1 MPDARGRAAGD
12 AFYTL
17 FPHATW
23 GILHGFLGG
32 DMRVRRA
39 LPLGALVV
47 LTCSAASRGAEESRL
62 LAHSPT
68 LSKTQVVFAY
78 GGYLW
83 SVPREGGDA
92 RQLTTG
98 GHEGAP
104 VLSPDGKWILFT
116 GQYDGN
122 IDVFVIPAEGGEPK
136 RLTWHPG
143 ADIADGWTPD
153 GKKVLFHSN
162 RESYADF
169 DRVYTVPVEGGPA
182 EVLPMWRGEAAW
194 FSPDGGSIAY
204 VPNEIWQTSWKRYR
218 GGQSTPIYIVRLSDL
233 ALEKV
238 PREDSNDKHPVWFGD
253 TVYFLSDRS
262 GPVTLFAYERKTR
275 TVKQVID
282 NKGLDFK
289 SLSAGPDALV
299 YEQFGGI
306 YIFNPSSGKSAK
318 VDVRIAGDLPSTRP
332 HYEKVAD
339 RIQNAGISPSG
350 ARAVFE
356 ARGEI
361 FTVPADKGD
370 ARNLTHTPRVAERD
384 PAWSPDGKS
393 IAFFSDESGEYEL
406 HIVDQSGLGA
416 GKKINL
422 GNPPSFF
429 YAPLWSPDSKKI
441 AYTDKRLNLWY
452 VDLEKG
458 MPVKVTTDRFDD
470 PTSTMN
476 ESWSPDSKWLTYSK
490 FLGNHLRTVFVYSLD
505 AGKESQITDG
515 ISDARYPVFD
525 KGGKW
530 LLFAASTD
538 VGLSSGWLDLSSFQ
552 HPILR
557 NIYAAALKKGDPSP
571 VEPQSDEEK
580 TAEEKKDAGGD
591 KAKEADQR
599 KAGEKGKEGEKKK
612 EEPAKVVIDLD
623 GIGQRIVS
631 LPMKAARYE
640 GLDAGKAG
648 TLFLT
653 EIVDVPRFGQPNPAT
668 VSKFDF
674 TTRKTEPFL
683 GGIRAFAVS
692 ANGEKVLYRQGE
704 GWFIAGTA
712 AAPKQGD
719 GALKLDGMETY
730 VDPREEW
737 NQMYHE
743 VWRIE
748 RDFLYDPNLH
758 GLNLA
763 ATEKKYSVYLKGLG
777 GRADLNYLFDE
788 MLGEITI
795 GHMFIAGGDTPKPNQ
810 VRGGLLGAD
819 YKIENG
825 RYRFARI
832 YNGENWNPELHAP
845 LTQPGVDVK
854 VGDYL
859 LEVEGRDVRP
869 PAEVYSFFE
878 NTAGKQIKIRV
889 GPSPD
894 GQDSR
899 QVTVVPLGSE
909 FALRNRAWEEDNRR
923 KVDELS
929 GGKLAYVH
937 VPDTAVGGWLN
948 FNRFYFAQV
957 DKQGAVIDE
966 RYNHGGE
973 VADYIIDM
981 LKRPL
986 RNCAVSREGEKF
998 CSPLAQIYGPKTM
1011 IINEMSG
1018 SGGDALPWM
1027 FRQDKVGPLVG
1038 TRTWG
1043 GLVGIYG
1050 YPPLMDGGLVTA
1062 PRVAIYGL
1070 HGEWEVENHGI
1081 PPDIEVEND
1090 PASVAAGHDRQLER
1104 AVEVTMEAL
1113 KNHAVVIPDHP
1124 PYPNY
1129 HKK

>member
-1 MPDARGRAAGD
+1 
-12 AFYTL
+12 
-17 FPHATW
+17 
-23 GILHGFLGG
+23 
-32 DMRVRRA
+32 MRVRRA

-104 VLSPDGKWILFT
+104 VLSPDGKWIAFT

-136 RLTWHPG
+136 RLTCHPG

-370 ARNLTHTPRVAERD
+370 AGNLTHTPRVAERD

-683 GGIRAFAVS
+683 SGIRAFAVS

>member
-1 MPDARGRAAGD
+1 
-12 AFYTL
+12 
-17 FPHATW
+17 
-23 GILHGFLGG
+23 
-32 DMRVRRA
+32 MRVRMAVLICA
-39 LPLGALVV
+39 LLA
-47 LTCSAASRGAEESRL
+47 LTCLGVTLAAEETPL

-83 SVPREGGDA
+83 TVPREGGDA

-104 VLSPDGKWILFT
+104 VFSPDGKWIAFT

-122 IDVFVIPAEGGEPK
+122 VDVFVMPADGGEPR

-143 ADIADGWTPD
+143 VDIATGWTPD

-162 RESYADF
+162 RDSYADF
-169 DRVYTVPVEGGPA
+169 DRLYTVPVEGGPA

-194 FSPDGGSIAY
+194 YSPDGTRIAY

-218 GGQSTPIYIVRLSDL
+218 GGQTTPIYVVRLSDL
-233 ALEKV
+233 ALERV
-238 PREDSNDKHPVWFGD
+238 PRENSNDKDPVWFGD
-253 TVYFLSDRS
+253 TVYFLSDRN
-262 GPVTLFAYERKTR
+262 GPVTLFAYDTKAK
-275 TVKQVID
+275 TVKQGIV
-282 NKGLDFK
+282 NQGLDFK

-306 YIFNPSSGKSAK
+306 FLFDPASGKSKK
-318 VDVRIAGDLPSTRP
+318 VGIRIAGDLPATRP
-332 HYEKVAD
+332 HYEKVGD
-339 RIQNAGISPSG
+339 KIKNAAISPTG

-361 FTVPADKGD
+361 LTVPEEKGD
-370 ARNLTHTPRVAERD
+370 IRNLTRTAAVAERD

-393 IAFFSDESGEYEL
+393 IAYFSDESGEYAL
-406 HIVDQSGLGA
+406 HVADQSGSKTV
-416 GKKINL
+416 KKINL
-422 GNPPSFF
+422 GNPPSYF
-429 YAPLWSPDSKKI
+429 YTPLWSPDSKKI

-452 VDLEKG
+452 VDVDG
-458 MPVKVTTDRFDD
+458 RTPVKVTTDRYYD
-470 PTSTMN
+470 PTSGFGQT
-476 ESWSPDSKWLTYSK
+476 WSPDSKWLTYAK
-490 FLGNHLRTVFVYSLD
+490 LLENHLRTIFVYSLES
-505 AGKESQITDG
+505 GKESQITDG

-530 LLFAASTD
+530 LIFAASTD
-538 VGLSSGWLDLSSFQ
+538 VGLSLGWLDLSSFQ
-552 HPILR
+552 HPVLR
-557 NIYAAALKKGDPSP
+557 NIYAAVLKKRDPSP

-580 TAEEKKDAGGD
+580 ATDEKKDASGD
-591 KAKEADQR
+591 KAKEADQT
-599 KAGEKGKEGEKKK
+599 KAGEKEKEGEKKDEKK
-612 EEPAKVVIDLD
+612 EAVKVVIDLD

-631 LPMKAARYE
+631 LPIKAARYE
-640 GLDAGKAG
+640 GLDTGKAG
-648 TLFLT
+648 TLFLS
-653 EIVDVPRFGQPNPAT
+653 EIVDVPRFEPTPLT

-683 GGIRAFAVS
+683 SGVNGFGVS
-692 ANGEKVLYRQGE
+692 ANGEKALYRQGQ
-704 GWFIAGTA
+704 GWFVVKTDG
-712 AAPKQGD
+712 APKPGD

-730 VDPREEW
+730 VDPRAEW

-748 RDFLYDPNLH
+748 RDFLYDPNHH
-758 GLNLA
+758 GLNIPA
-763 ATEKKYSVYLKGLG
+763 AEKKYSVYLKGLG

-795 GHMFIAGGDTPKPNQ
+795 GHMFIAGGDIPKPNQ
-810 VRGGLLGAD
+810 VRGGLLGTD

-832 YNGENWNPELHAP
+832 YNGENWNPDLRAP

-889 GPSPD
+889 GTNAD
-894 GQDSR
+894 GKDSR
-899 QVTVVPLGSE
+899 EVTVVPLPSE

-957 DKQGAVIDE
+957 GRQGAVIDE

-986 RNCAVSREGEKF
+986 RNCAISREGEAF

-1011 IINEMSG
+1011 VINEMSG

-1027 FRQDKVGPLVG
+1027 FKQDKIGPLVG
-1038 TRTWG
+1038 TQTWG

-1050 YPPLMDGGLVTA
+1050 YPPLLDGGFVTA

-1070 HGEWEVENHGI
+1070 QGEWEVENRGI
-1081 PPDIEVEND
+1081 APDIEVEND
-1090 PASVAAGHDRQLER
+1090 PASVAAGHDRQLEK
-1104 AVEVTMEAL
+1104 AVEVTLEVL
-1113 KNHAVVIPDHP
+1113 KKNPVVIPEHP

>member
-1 MPDARGRAAGD
+1 MSVRMAIL
-12 AFYTL
+12 T
-17 FPHATW
+17 
-23 GILHGFLGG
+23 GILLAFAGL
-32 DMRVRRA
+32 
-39 LPLGALVV
+39 
-47 LTCSAASRGAEESRL
+47 SRGADETPL

-98 GHEGAP
+98 GHEGLP
-104 VLSPDGKWILFT
+104 VFSPDGNWIAFT

-122 IDVFVIPAEGGEPK
+122 IDVFVIPADGGEPK
-136 RLTWHPG
+136 RLTWHPA
-143 ADIADGWTPD
+143 ADIAVAWTPD
-153 GKKVLFHSN
+153 GKKVLFHSG
-162 RESYADF
+162 REAYADF
-169 DRVYTVPVEGGPA
+169 DRLYTVPVEGGPA
-182 EVLPMWRGEAAW
+182 EVLPMWRGEDAW
-194 FSPDGGSIAY
+194 FSPDGARIAY
-204 VPNEIWQTSWKRYR
+204 VPNQLWQTSWKRYR
-218 GGQSTPIYIVRLSDL
+218 GGQTTPIYIVRLSDL

-238 PREDSNDKHPVWFGD
+238 PRENSNDKRPVWLGD
-253 TVYFLSDRS
+253 TVYFLSDRN
-262 GPVTLFAYERKTR
+262 GPVSLFAYDTKTKA
-275 TVKQVID
+275 VKQLVD

-306 YIFNPSSGKSAK
+306 FLYSPASGKSTK
-318 VDVRIAGDLPSTRP
+318 VDIRIAGDLPAARP
-332 HYEKVAD
+332 HFEKAGD
-339 RIQNAGISPSG
+339 KIQNAAISPTG
-350 ARAVFE
+350 VRAVFE

-361 FTVPADKGD
+361 FTVPAEKGD
-370 ARNLTHTPRVAERD
+370 IRNLTRTSAVAERD

-393 IAFFSDESGEYEL
+393 IAFFSDESGEYAL
-406 HIVDQSGLGA
+406 HIADQSGSGSV
-416 GKKINL
+416 KKINP
-422 GNPPSFF
+422 GNPPSYF
-429 YAPLWSPDSKKI
+429 YSPLWSPDSKKI

-452 VDLEKG
+452 VDVEKG
-458 MPVKVTTDRFDD
+458 TPVKVATDRYED
-470 PTSTMN
+470 PSSTMT

-490 FLGNHLRTVFVYSLD
+490 LLENHLRAIFVYSLET
-505 AGKESQITDG
+505 GKESRITDSIG
-515 ISDARYPVFD
+515 DARYPVFD
-525 KGGKW
+525 KGGKS
-530 LLFAASTD
+530 LIFAVSTD
-538 VGLSSGWLDLSSFQ
+538 MGLSAGWLDLSSFQ
-552 HPILR
+552 HPVLR
-557 NIYAAALKKGDPSP
+557 SVYAAVLKKGDPSP
-571 VEPQSDEEK
+571 VEPLSDEEK
-580 TAEEKKDAGGD
+580 VAEEKKDAAGD
-591 KAKEADQR
+591 KGKEAD
-599 KAGEKGKEGEKKK
+599 KSKEGEKGKEGDKKDAKK
-612 EEPAKVVIDLD
+612 EEPVKVTIDLD
-623 GIGQRIVS
+623 GISQRIVS
-631 LPMKAARYE
+631 LPMKPARYE
-640 GLDAGKAG
+640 GLDTGKAG
-648 TLFLT
+648 TLFLS
-653 EIVDVPRFGQPNPAT
+653 EIADVPRFRDQNPVT
-668 VSKFDF
+668 ISKFDF

-683 GGIRAFAVS
+683 GGINGFGVS
-692 ANGEKVLYRQGE
+692 ANGEKVLYRQGP

-712 AAPKQGD
+712 AAPKPGD
-719 GALKLDGMETY
+719 GALKLDEMEVY
-730 VDPREEW
+730 VDPRSEW

-748 RDFLYDPNLH
+748 RDFLYDPNHH
-758 GLNLA
+758 GLNIPA
-763 ATEKKYSVYLKGLG
+763 AEKKYSVYLKGLG
-777 GRADLNYLFDE
+777 GRGDLNYLFDE

-795 GHMFIAGGDTPKPNQ
+795 GHMFISGGDLPEPKR

-825 RYRFARI
+825 RYRFARV
-832 YNGENWNPELHAP
+832 YNGENWNPELRAP

-854 VGDYL
+854 PGDYL
-859 LEVEGRDVRP
+859 LKVEGREVRA

-878 NTAGKQIKIRV
+878 NTAGKQIKIKV
-889 GPSPD
+889 GPNAD
-894 GQDSR
+894 GKDAR
-899 QVTVVPLGSE
+899 EVTVVPLPSD

-957 DKQGAVIDE
+957 GKQGAVIDE

-986 RNCAVSREGEKF
+986 RNCAISREGEAF

-1027 FRQDKVGPLVG
+1027 FKQDKIGPLVG

-1043 GLVGIYG
+1043 GLVGIYN
-1050 YPPLMDGGLVTA
+1050 YPPLMDGGFVTA
-1062 PRVAIYGL
+1062 PRVGIYGL
-1070 HGEWEVENHGI
+1070 HGEWEVENNGI
-1081 PPDIEVEND
+1081 KPDIEVEND
-1090 PASVAAGHDRQLER
+1090 PASVAAGHDAQLER
-1104 AVEVTMEAL
+1104 AVAVTMEAL
-1113 KNHAVVIPDHP
+1113 KKNPVVIPEHP